1 MRVPR
6 SPYDKEAGLVWVP
19 RMLDKARLMNG
30 GELHEDY
37 QPNLGKGHDGRCC
50 TFLQVDYEDLKQQ
63 IAQGKDDASIT
74 EWCFSSGRRPTDLDI
89 ELWNGFMSKLGWRD
103 ENQKISEAFQGRKKA
118 YGIEDRDDIQTF
130 FQLIEYDED
139 RSK

>member
-1 MRVPR
+1 MRVPC

-19 RMLDKARLMNG
+19 RMLDKARLMRE

-50 TFLQVDYEDLKQQ
+50 TFLQVDYEEITRR
-63 IAQGKDDASIT
+63 IADGRDDSAVV
-74 EWCFSSGRRPTDLDI
+74 EWCFESGRRPNDLDI
-89 ELWNGFMSKLGWRD
+89 ELWNGFTAKLGWRD
-103 ENQKISEAFQGRKKA
+103 ENERISAAFADRKKA
-118 YGIEDRDDIQTF
+118 YGIEDREDIQTF

-139 RSK
+139 RAS